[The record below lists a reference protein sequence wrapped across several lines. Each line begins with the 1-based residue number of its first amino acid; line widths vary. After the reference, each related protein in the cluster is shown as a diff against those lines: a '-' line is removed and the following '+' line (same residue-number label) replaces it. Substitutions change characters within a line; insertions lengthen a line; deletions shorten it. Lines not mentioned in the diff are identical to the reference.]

1 MIKVNTKIYLDE
13 NELQFSFIR
22 ASGPGG
28 QNVNKVA
35 TAVQLRFDVIKSN
48 DIPDAVKG
56 KLINIAGKRS
66 TKDGIIIIEAKRYR
80 TQEKNKKDAIERL
93 LTLIKK
99 SLLIKKTRRKTSP
112 TKAASEK
119 RIEQKKQKSKLKLL
133 RKRVSKNIE

>member
-1 MIKVNTKIYLDE
+1 MIKVNTNIILDE
-13 NELQFSFIR
+13 SELQFSFIR

-35 TAVQLRFDVIKSN
+35 TAVQLRFNVIESKS
-48 DIPDAVKG
+48 IPEDVKG
-56 KLINIAGKRS
+56 RLIKIAGKRS
-66 TKDGIIIIEAKRYR
+66 TKDGIVIIEAKRFR

-93 LTLIKK
+93 LAIIKK
-99 SLLIKKTRRKTSP
+99 SLLIKKTRKKTNP

-119 RIEQKKQKSKLKLL
+119 RIEQKKQKSKTKLL